1 MLGIY
6 DAMQFI
12 KAPVS
17 TTGVGQVAGSA
28 AILLAAGA
36 PGRRIVLPHARV
48 VLQQPSQDGTRG
60 DLPDLL
66 VAAKEIARL
75 RAELNEILAFHSGRT
90 PDQVQAETDRDL
102 VLGATQAVD
111 YGVADAVVESRKT
124 PGAAWKAAV

>member
-36 PGRRIVLPHARV
+36 PGRRTVLPHARV

-124 PGAAWKAAV
+124 PGGAWKAAV